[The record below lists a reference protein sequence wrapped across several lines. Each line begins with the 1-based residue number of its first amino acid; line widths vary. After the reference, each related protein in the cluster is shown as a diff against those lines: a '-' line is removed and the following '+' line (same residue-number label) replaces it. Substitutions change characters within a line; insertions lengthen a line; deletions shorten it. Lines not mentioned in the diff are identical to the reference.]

1 MRAHHGQRADLAGRD
16 HAARAHHRLLH
27 PQLLVDTQN
36 DPGTL
41 GRGEHP
47 PPIVERRRHRLLDQH
62 VLAGTSG
69 RDGRLRVIGMR
80 SADVYCLHARIGQQ
94 IIERCID
101 ATIGAGPPGVG
112 SQLLR
117 SLRHRI
123 ARSDDLRKLMQGRI
137 SAFDA
142 LRSDRPTPNQPNPH
156 ALHHK
161 ALLIAAPGR
170 RGPTCSLPARG
181 GGHRGAG
188 TPFGSRV
195 ASAPMLTAP

>member
-1 MRAHHGQRADLAGRD
+1 
-16 HAARAHHRLLH
+16 
-27 PQLLVDTQN
+27 
-36 DPGTL
+36 
-41 GRGEHP
+41 
-47 PPIVERRRHRLLDQH
+47 
-62 VLAGTSG
+62 
-69 RDGRLRVIGMR
+69 MR

-123 ARSDDLRKLMQGRI
+123 ARSDDLPELLQGRI

-170 RGPTCSLPARG
+170 RGPTCRGATCCARLPARG
-181 GGHRGAG
+181 GDHRGAS
-188 TPFGSRV
+188 TPLGPLPPECTDGDWRMRV
-195 ASAPMLTAP
+195 SIRHRAVSSPTRRFSPDRTRPKRSVDPWLLMDRQHDVNNPANLWT